1 MRNCLACN
9 TPLVGRIDKKFC
21 DYNCRNAHHNFLNQP
36 SNNQLSKINRQLIKN
51 HRILQEF
58 IDGDVRS
65 IPLSVLKAMGYNEDL
80 RTSVVDDPNDG
91 RIYFIYDISYQQ
103 NESEIVLVTKELE
116 TYRQTA

>member
-1 MRNCLACN
+1 MKNCLACN

-36 SNNQLSKINRQLIKN
+36 SNNHLSKINRQLIKN

-58 IDGDVRS
+58 IDGDVQS
-65 IPLSVLKAMGYNEDL
+65 VPLTVLKAMGFNENL
-80 RTSVVDDPNDG
+80 KTSVINDPHEG
-91 RIYFIYDISYQQ
+91 EIFFIYNISYQQ
-103 NESEIVLVTKELE
+103 NDGEIVLITKELE